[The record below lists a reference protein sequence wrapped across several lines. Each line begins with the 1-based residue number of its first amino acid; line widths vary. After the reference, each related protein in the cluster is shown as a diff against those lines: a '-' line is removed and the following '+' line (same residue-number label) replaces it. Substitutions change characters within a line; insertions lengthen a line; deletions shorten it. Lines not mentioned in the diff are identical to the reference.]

1 MYSLHERFLAAMT
14 THKRRT
20 DSRRGLLVG
29 SVKLV
34 GSGVLAL
41 AVAGAPS
48 GREFALT
55 SAQDFAD
62 DLEILNYA
70 LTLERLEYAFYR
82 DGLTTLDREA
92 FAEAR
97 RPKEVFP
104 NLEAIRDHE
113 HAHVDALVALVR
125 DLGGEPVE
133 ETTFDFPYTDVD
145 DFIALAAAIE
155 NTGVAAYA
163 DAAAQIQDKD
173 LLATVLGIY
182 SVEARHSAYLNARAG
197 KSPFPE
203 AFDEPK
209 PKDEVL
215 PSTGQ

>member
-1 MYSLHERFLAAMT
+1 MQSWHERVLTAVT
-14 THKRRT
+14 TRQRRT
-20 DSRRGLLVG
+20 SSRRGLLVG
-29 SVKLV
+29 STKLAS
-34 GSGVLAL
+34 GGVLAL
-41 AVAGAPS
+41 VAAGAPS
-48 GREFALT
+48 GHGFALT
-55 SAQDFAD
+55 AAQDFAD

-70 LTLERLEYAFYR
+70 LTLERLEYVFYR
-82 DGLTTLDREA
+82 DGLTTLDRQA
-92 FAEAR
+92 FAQAR

-113 HAHVDALVALVR
+113 QAHVETLVAMIR

-133 ETTFDFPYTDVD
+133 EAAFDFPYSDVD

-163 DAAAQIQDKD
+163 DAAAQIQDKE
-173 LLATVLGIY
+173 LLATVLGIF

-209 PKDEVL
+209 PKEEVL
-215 PSTGQ
+215 PITGQ